1 MGKPILTEKH
11 QIVITGSVGLSGAY
25 TLLREYYE
33 KLHERYSC
41 DFLEPVFDYPDLFSC
56 QREREALKELPYAC
70 FAEASYGG
78 IFGALFQLVYEAD
91 MGIRVDLKRI
101 PVCQQVIEIAEYFQI
116 NPYLLHSAGSLVIA
130 AQNGEKLVEELRKR
144 ELKAVVAGRVTREK
158 ARIAYL
164 ENEERFLVPP
174 RKDALL
180 SCLEEGYV
188 KQHFPKKISIIQKGD
203 GRILN
208 A

>member
-1 MGKPILTEKH
+1 MGKPILTAQH
-11 QIVITGSVGLSGAY
+11 QIVITGSIGLSGAY

-41 DFLEPVFDYPDLFSC
+41 DFLEPVKAYPDLFSC

-78 IFGALFQLVYEAD
+78 IFGAVFQLAYEAD
-91 MGIRVDLKRI
+91 MGIRIDLTRI
-101 PVCQQVIEIAEYFQI
+101 PIRQQVIEIAEYFQI

-130 AQNGEKLVEELRKR
+130 TLNGEWLVEELKNRGIS
-144 ELKAVVAGRVTREK
+144 AVLSGRVTREK

-164 ENEERFLVPP
+164 KEEERFLVPP
-174 RKDALL
+174 RRDALL
-180 SCLEEGYV
+180 SCLDEGFV
-188 KQHFPKKISIIQKGD
+188 KQHFTKNISIFQRGD